1 MHTIQFCA
9 VPKSLIRHQ
18 VYLHKFF
25 RKAREIVFVIHVL
38 FSSCYHV
45 QKWQIPFAVA
55 EKENLLQFASEWKF
69 CSLIVTGVPIRLKR
83 FIGQSLCLSKL
94 LWALVRDKF
103 RRQSIIIRVA
113 LHFEHRSL
121 KSCFKLCL
129 ECSSPSSPWPLFSS
143 FCSFHIVISSYT
155 STRVT

>member
-1 MHTIQFCA
+1 MQFRNHSFVIKSTYISSFGKLERLFLYFMCCFQA
-9 VPKSLIRHQ
+9 VIMFKSDKSL
-18 VYLHKFF
+18 LPL
-25 RKAREIVFVIHVL
+25 RKKKIY
-38 FSSCYHV
+38 S
-45 QKWQIPFAVA
+45 
-55 EKENLLQFASEWKF
+55 QFASEWKF

-129 ECSSPSSPWPLFSS
+129 ECSSPSSP
-143 FCSFHIVISSYT
+143 
-155 STRVT
+155 

>member
-1 MHTIQFCA
+1 MHTVQFCA

-38 FSSCYHV
+38 FSSCYRV
-45 QKWQIPFAVA
+45 QKWQIP
-55 EKENLLQFASEWKF
+55 LPLQKKKIYSHFASEWKF
-69 CSLIVTGVPIRLKR
+69 CSLIATGVPTRLKR

-94 LWALVRDKF
+94 LWALIRDKF

-121 KSCFKLCL
+121 KSCFELCL

-143 FCSFHIVISSYT
+143 FCSFHIVTSSYT